1 MIIVIEGSEGA
12 GTTTQLKRIKDYL
25 IEEGIP
31 VITKSYPD
39 KTNEIGKMIYKML
52 ESGFKYNLDFQFLMY
67 ATDMVKDREEL
78 KDNSKIFLLDRYFT
92 STITYQT
99 VKGFPIK
106 KALRFAE
113 EFGIPKPDL
122 VIYIDVPV
130 EVGIERKKK
139 SKKQLDVHES
149 NTEFLMKVREKY
161 LENAKNNV
169 FGNWVVINGN
179 KSIDEVTQ
187 DIIDVIG
194 EYIDSN

>member
-1 MIIVIEGSEGA
+1 MIIVIEGGEGA
-12 GTTTQLKRIKDYL
+12 GTSTQIKRVYDYL
-25 IEEGIP
+25 IAKGIP
-31 VITKSYPD
+31 VVKKSYPD

-52 ESGFKYNLDFQFLMY
+52 NSGFKYNLDFQFLLY

-78 KDNSKIFLLDRYFT
+78 KDDSKVFLLGRYFT
-92 STITYQT
+92 STITYQV
-99 VKGFPIK
+99 VKGFPLE

-113 EFGIPKPDL
+113 DYGIPKPDL

-139 SKKQLDVHES
+139 DKGNLDVHES
-149 NTEFLMKVREKY
+149 DIELLKKVREKY

-169 FGNWVVINGN
+169 FGKWIVINGN

-194 EYIDSN
+194 EFLDLS